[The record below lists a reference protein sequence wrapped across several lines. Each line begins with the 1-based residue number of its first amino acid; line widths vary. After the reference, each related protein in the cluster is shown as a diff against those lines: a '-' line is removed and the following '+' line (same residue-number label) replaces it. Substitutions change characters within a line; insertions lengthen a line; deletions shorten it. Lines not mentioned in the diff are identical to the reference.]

1 MDQQGNQG
9 INDILK
15 QAEKPFSI
23 IEEFAMLSAKRKV
36 LLCDHL
42 FAEGRTTFQ
51 NTVKLLWPEASTQDT
66 KKLENFLILLRKS
79 VPKAN

>member
-1 MDQQGNQG
+1 MEQGTPG
-9 INDILK
+9 TNDLLL
-15 QAEKPFSI
+15 QAQKPFSI

-42 FAEGRTTFQ
+42 FAEGRSTFH
-51 NTVKLLWPEASTQDT
+51 NTIKLLWPEASSLDM

-79 VPKAN
+79 VPKHA